1 MLLNRLTV
9 RLEIKNKSARNVLEA
24 MVRSIDGLQVQDTN
38 DRQHVNLLIY
48 EIGSTADDTFSH
60 VESLLHAK
68 EVDEVFLTSAHAD
81 QDLLMQAIRTGVK
94 EFLIQPLNED
104 EVRQALERFKARQ
117 DKSSSVL
124 PLKVGHIINVI
135 GAKGGVGT
143 TTVAVNLA
151 ASLAEKKGITSV
163 ALVDMNMLFGEVP
176 LFLEIR
182 PKHDLSEIT
191 KQVSRLD
198 TTFLMNALA
207 KSSAGVYVLPSPRH
221 FDHHDTLDPKVLDR
235 VLELMSRMFDYV
247 IIDGGH
253 PLNPMFLK
261 LLAASDTVLLTAVL
275 TLPCLS
281 NIDKLLR
288 SLVNLGYPVDKL
300 VKVLINRYLKSSEIS
315 LEDAENGI
323 NKKIFWTI
331 PNDYRTTI
339 TAINQGKALSQIAKN
354 AAITK
359 SFKELADCIAAGEV
373 RTEKK
378 WWSALKGRDAQKN
391 KQVTA

>member
-1 MLLNRLTV
+1 MLLNSLTIK
-9 RLEIKNKSARNVLEA
+9 LEIKSRSVRNLIESLVRTIDCLQIHDADEA
-24 MVRSIDGLQVQDTN
+24 
-38 DRQHVNLLIY
+38 QHVNLLIH
-48 EIGSTADDTFSH
+48 EVGSNADESFNH
-60 VESLLHAK
+60 VESLLHSK

-81 QDLLMQAIRTGVK
+81 QDLLMRAIRTGVK
-94 EFLIQPLNED
+94 EFLIQPLNE
-104 EVRQALERFKARQ
+104 EEIKQSLERFKMRQ
-117 DKSSSVL
+117 DKSSTVV
-124 PLKVGHIINVI
+124 PITPGHIINVI

-151 ASLAEKKGITSV
+151 ASLAEKKEVKSV

-176 LFLEIR
+176 LFLEIK
-182 PKHDLSEIT
+182 PKHDLTEIT

-198 TTFLMNALA
+198 NTFLMNALS

-221 FDHHDTLDPKVLDR
+221 FDHNDALDPKVMDR
-235 VLELMSRMFDYV
+235 ILELMSRMFDYV

-261 LLAASDTVLLTAVL
+261 LLATSDTVLLTAVL
-275 TLPCLS
+275 TLPCLT

-288 SLVNLGYPVDKL
+288 SLLNLGYPVDKL
-300 VKVLINRYLKSSEIS
+300 IKVVMNRYIKSSEIS
-315 LEDAENGI
+315 LDDAENGI

-331 PNDYRTTI
+331 PNDYRTTL

-359 SFKELADCIAAGEV
+359 SFKDLADCIAAGELK
-373 RTEKK
+373 TEKK
-378 WWSALKGRDAQKN
+378 WWSALRGKDTPKN

>member
-1 MLLNRLTV
+1 MLLNSLTV
-9 RLEIKNKSARNVLEA
+9 KLQIKNKSARNLLES
-24 MVRSIDGLQVQDTN
+24 MVRSIDGLHVQDPN
-38 DRQHVNLLIY
+38 DTQHVNLLMY
-48 EIGSTADDTFSH
+48 EIGTNADESFNH

-68 EVDEVFLTSAHAD
+68 EVDEVFLTSAQAD
-81 QDLLMQAIRTGVK
+81 QDLLMRAIRTGVK
-94 EFLIQPLNED
+94 EFIIQPFNE
-104 EVRQALERFKARQ
+104 EEIREALERFIVRQ
-117 DKSSSVL
+117 DKSSTVV
-124 PLKVGHIINVI
+124 PITPGHIINVI

-151 ASLAEKKGITSV
+151 ASLAEKKGVKSV

-176 LFLEIR
+176 LFLEIK

-198 TTFLMNALA
+198 NTFLMNALS

-221 FDHHDTLDPKVLDR
+221 FDHNDALDPKVMDR
-235 VLELMSRMFDYV
+235 ILELMSRMFDYV

-288 SLVNLGYPVDKL
+288 SLLNLGYPVDKL
-300 VKVLINRYLKSSEIS
+300 IKVVMNRYIKSSEIS
-315 LEDAENGI
+315 LDDAENGI
-323 NKKIFWTI
+323 SKKIFWTI
-331 PNDYRTTI
+331 PNDYRTTL

-359 SFKELADCIAAGEV
+359 SFKDLADRIAAGELK
-373 RTEKK
+373 TEKK
-378 WWSALKGRDAQKN
+378 WWSALRGKDTPKN

>member
-1 MLLNRLTV
+1 MLNNSLAIK
-9 RLEIKNKSARNVLEA
+9 LEIKNKSIRNLLETI
-24 MVRSIDGLQVQDTN
+24 VRTIDDLHIQTAGDT
-38 DRQHVNLLIY
+38 QHVNLLIY
-48 EIGSTADDTFSH
+48 EIGTNPDDAFNH
-60 VESLLHAK
+60 VESLLHAN
-68 EVDEVFLTSAHAD
+68 EVDEVFLTSAIAD
-81 QDLLMQAIRTGVK
+81 QDLLMRAIRTGVK
-94 EFLIQPLNED
+94 EFLMQPLNE
-104 EVRQALERFKARQ
+104 EEIRQALERFKTRQ
-117 DKSSSVL
+117 DKSSSVVTIK
-124 PLKVGHIINVI
+124 PGHIINVI

-151 ASLAEKKGITSV
+151 ASLAEKKGIKSV

-176 LFLEIR
+176 LFLEVK
-182 PKHDLSEIT
+182 PKHDLSEII

-198 TTFLMNALA
+198 TTFLMNALS

-221 FDHHDTLDPKVLDR
+221 FDHHDALDPKVMDR

-288 SLVNLGYPVDKL
+288 SLLNLGYPVDKL
-300 VKVLINRYLKSSEIS
+300 IKVVMNRYIKSSEIA
-315 LEDAENGI
+315 LTDAENGI
-323 NKKIFWTI
+323 SKKIFWTI
-331 PNDYRTTI
+331 PNDYRTTL
-339 TAINQGKALSQIAKN
+339 TAINQGKSLSQIAKN

-359 SFKELADCIAAGEV
+359 SFKDLADCIAAGELK
-373 RTEKK
+373 TEKK
-378 WWSALKGRDAQKN
+378 WWNALKGRDSQKG
-391 KQVTA
+391 KQVIA

>member
-1 MLLNRLTV
+1 MLLNSLTIK
-9 RLEIKNKSARNVLEA
+9 LEIKSRSVRNLIESIVRTIDCLQIHDADEA
-24 MVRSIDGLQVQDTN
+24 
-38 DRQHVNLLIY
+38 QHVNLLIH
-48 EIGSTADDTFSH
+48 EVGSNADESFNH
-60 VESLLHAK
+60 VESLLHSK

-81 QDLLMQAIRTGVK
+81 QDLLMRAIRTGVK
-94 EFLIQPLNED
+94 EFLIQPLNE
-104 EVRQALERFKARQ
+104 EEIKQSLERFKMRQ
-117 DKSSSVL
+117 DKSSTVV
-124 PLKVGHIINVI
+124 PITPGHIINVI

-151 ASLAEKKGITSV
+151 ASLAEKKGVKSV

-176 LFLEIR
+176 LFLEIK

-198 TTFLMNALA
+198 NTFLMNALS

-221 FDHHDTLDPKVLDR
+221 FDHNDALDPKVMDR
-235 VLELMSRMFDYV
+235 ILELMSRMFDYV

-261 LLAASDTVLLTAVL
+261 LLATSDTVLLTAVL
-275 TLPCLS
+275 TLPCLT

-288 SLVNLGYPVDKL
+288 SLLNLGYPVDKL
-300 VKVLINRYLKSSEIS
+300 IKVVMNRYIKSSEIS
-315 LEDAENGI
+315 LDDAENGI
-323 NKKIFWTI
+323 SKKIFWTI
-331 PNDYRTTI
+331 PNDYRTTL

-359 SFKELADCIAAGEV
+359 SFKDLADCIAAGELK
-373 RTEKK
+373 TEKK
-378 WWSALKGRDAQKN
+378 WWSALRGKDTPKN

>member
-1 MLLNRLTV
+1 MLNSSLAIK
-9 RLEIKNKSARNVLEA
+9 LEIKNKSIRNLLETI
-24 MVRSIDGLQVQDTN
+24 VRTIDDLHIQGADDT
-38 DRQHVNLLIY
+38 QHVNLLIY
-48 EIGSTADDTFSH
+48 EIGTNADDAFNH
-60 VESLLHAK
+60 VESLLHAN

-81 QDLLMQAIRTGVK
+81 QDLLMRAIRTGVK
-94 EFLIQPLNED
+94 EFLMQPLNE
-104 EVRQALERFKARQ
+104 EEISQALERFKARQ
-117 DKSSSVL
+117 DKSSSVVTIK
-124 PLKVGHIINVI
+124 PGHIINVI

-151 ASLAEKKGITSV
+151 ASLAEKKGIKSV

-176 LFLEIR
+176 LFLEVK

-198 TTFLMNALA
+198 GTFLMNALS

-221 FDHHDTLDPKVLDR
+221 FDHHDALDPKVMDR
-235 VLELMSRMFDYV
+235 ILELMSRMFDYV

-288 SLVNLGYPVDKL
+288 SLLNLGYPVDKL
-300 VKVLINRYLKSSEIS
+300 IKVVMNRHIKSSEIS
-315 LEDAENGI
+315 LDDAENGI
-323 NKKIFWTI
+323 SKKIFWTI
-331 PNDYRTTI
+331 PNDYRTTLM
-339 TAINQGKALSQIAKN
+339 AINQGKALTQIAKN

-359 SFKELADCIAAGEV
+359 NFKDLADCISAGEFK
-373 RTEKK
+373 TEKK
-378 WWSALKGRDAQKN
+378 WWNALKGRDSQKG
-391 KQVTA
+391 KQVIA

>member
-1 MLLNRLTV
+1 MLINSFTIK
-9 RLEIKNKSARNVLEA
+9 LEIKNKGARNLLESI
-24 MVRSIDGLQVQDTN
+24 VRSLDGLQIQDAN
-38 DRQHVNLLIY
+38 DSQHVNLLIY
-48 EIGSTADDTFSH
+48 EIGTNADESFNH
-60 VESLLHAK
+60 VESLLHAND
-68 EVDEVFLTSAHAD
+68 VDEVFLTSAQAD
-81 QDLLMQAIRTGVK
+81 QELLMQAIRTGVK
-94 EFLIQPLNED
+94 EFLIQPLNEE
-104 EVRQALERFKARQ
+104 EVRQALERFKERQ
-117 DKSSSVL
+117 DKSKTVVSIK
-124 PLKVGHIINVI
+124 PGHIINVI

-151 ASLAEKKGITSV
+151 TSLAEKKGVKSV

-176 LFLEIR
+176 LFLEIK

-198 TTFLMNALA
+198 NTFLMNALS

-221 FDHHDTLDPKVLDR
+221 FDHHDALDPKVMDR
-235 VLELMSRMFDYV
+235 ILELMSRMFDFV

-288 SLVNLGYPVDKL
+288 SLINLGYPVDKL
-300 VKVLINRYLKSSEIS
+300 IKVVMNRYIKSSEIS
-315 LEDAENGI
+315 LQDAENGI
-323 NKKIFWTI
+323 SKKIFWTI
-331 PNDYRTTI
+331 PNDYRTTL

-354 AAITK
+354 ASITK
-359 SFKELADCIAAGEV
+359 SFKDLADCIAAGELT
-373 RTEKK
+373 TEKK
-378 WWSALKGRDAQKN
+378 WWSALKGKDTSKN
-391 KQVTA
+391 KQVIA

>member
-1 MLLNRLTV
+1 MR
-9 RLEIKNKSARNVLEA
+9 
-24 MVRSIDGLQVQDTN
+24 
-38 DRQHVNLLIY
+38 
-48 EIGSTADDTFSH
+48 
-60 VESLLHAK
+60 
-68 EVDEVFLTSAHAD
+68 
-81 QDLLMQAIRTGVK
+81 AIRTGVK
-94 EFLIQPLNED
+94 EFLIQPLNE
-104 EVRQALERFKARQ
+104 EEIKQSLERFKMRQ
-117 DKSSSVL
+117 DKSSTVV
-124 PLKVGHIINVI
+124 PITPGHIINVI

-151 ASLAEKKGITSV
+151 ASLAEKKGVKSV

-176 LFLEIR
+176 LFLEIK

-198 TTFLMNALA
+198 NTFLMNALS

-221 FDHHDTLDPKVLDR
+221 FDHNDALDPKVMDR
-235 VLELMSRMFDYV
+235 ILELMSRMFDYV

-261 LLAASDTVLLTAVL
+261 LLATSDTVLLTAVL
-275 TLPCLS
+275 TLPCLT

-288 SLVNLGYPVDKL
+288 SLLNLGYPVDKL
-300 VKVLINRYLKSSEIS
+300 IKVVMNRYIKSSEIS
-315 LEDAENGI
+315 LDDAENGI
-323 NKKIFWTI
+323 SKKIFWTI
-331 PNDYRTTI
+331 PNDYRTTL

-359 SFKELADCIAAGEV
+359 SFKDLADCIAAGELK
-373 RTEKK
+373 TEKK
-378 WWSALKGRDAQKN
+378 WWSALRGKDTPKN

>member
-1 MLLNRLTV
+1 MLNNGLMV
-9 RLEIKNKSARNVLEA
+9 KVEIKNKNARNLLESV
-24 MVRSIDGLQVQDTN
+24 VRAIDDLHLAGADEA
-38 DRQHVNLLIY
+38 QHVNLLIY
-48 EIGSTADDTFSH
+48 EIGANTDEAFNH
-60 VESLLHAK
+60 VESLLHANV
-68 EVDEVFLTSAHAD
+68 VDEVFLTSVHAD
-81 QDLLMQAIRTGVK
+81 QELLMRAIRTGVK
-94 EFLIQPLNED
+94 EFLMQPLNEE
-104 EVRQALERFKARQ
+104 EVRQSLERFKERQ
-117 DKSSSVL
+117 DKSSSVV
-124 PLKVGHIINVI
+124 PLKPGHIINVI

-151 ASLAEKKGITSV
+151 ASLAEKKGIKA

-176 LFLEIR
+176 LFLEIK
-182 PKHDLSEIT
+182 PKHDLCEIT

-198 TTFLMNALA
+198 TTFLMNALS
-207 KSSAGVYVLPSPRH
+207 KSAAGVYVLPSPRH
-221 FDHHDTLDPKVLDR
+221 FDQHEALDSKVMDR

-261 LLAASDTVLLTAVL
+261 LLAASDTVLLTSVL

-288 SLVNLGYPVDKL
+288 SLLNLGYPVDKL
-300 VKVLINRYLKSSEIS
+300 IKVVINRYIKSSEIS

-323 NKKIFWTI
+323 SKKIFWTI
-331 PNDYRTTI
+331 PNDYRTTL
-339 TAINQGKALSQIAKN
+339 TAINQGKSLSQIAKN

-359 SFKELADCIAAGEV
+359 SFKDLADCIAAGETK
-373 RTEKK
+373 TEKN
-378 WWSALKGRDAQKN
+378 WWSALKSRDSHKP

>member
-1 MLLNRLTV
+1 MLTGSLTIRV
-9 RLEIKNKSARNVLEA
+9 DAKNKGAKNLIESI
-24 MVRSIDGLQVQDTN
+24 VRTLDGLHLESADDT
-38 DRQHVNLLIY
+38 QHVNLLIH
-48 EIGSTADDTFSH
+48 EVGTDADKSFKQ

-68 EVDEVFLTSAHAD
+68 VVDEVFLTATHAD
-81 QDLLMQAIRTGVK
+81 QTLLMRAIRAGVK

-104 EVRQALERFKARQ
+104 EVRQALVRFKERQ
-117 DKSSSVL
+117 EKSSSVVAIK
-124 PLKVGHIINVI
+124 PGHIINVV

-151 ASLAEKKGITSV
+151 ASLAEKKGIKSV

-176 LFLEIR
+176 LFLEIK

-198 TTFLMNALA
+198 TTFLMNALS
-207 KSSAGVYVLPSPRH
+207 KSSTGVYVLPSPRH
-221 FDHHDTLDPKVLDR
+221 FDHHDSLDPKVMDR

-261 LLAASDTVLLTAVL
+261 LLAASDTVLLTSVL

-288 SLVNLGYPVDKL
+288 SLLNLGYPVDKL
-300 VKVLINRYLKSSEIS
+300 IKVVINRYLKSSEIS

-339 TAINQGKALSQIAKN
+339 TAINQGKTLTQIAKN
-354 AAITK
+354 ASITK
-359 SFKELADCIAAGEV
+359 SFKDLADCIAAGELKAD
-373 RTEKK
+373 KK
-378 WWSALKGRDAQKN
+378 WWSALKGRVSMKH

>member
-1 MLLNRLTV
+1 MLINSFTIK
-9 RLEIKNKSARNVLEA
+9 LEIKNKGARNLLESI
-24 MVRSIDGLQVQDTN
+24 VRSFDGLQIQDAN
-38 DRQHVNLLIY
+38 DSQHVNLLIY
-48 EIGSTADDTFSH
+48 EIGTNADESFNH
-60 VESLLHAK
+60 VESVLHAND
-68 EVDEVFLTSAHAD
+68 VDEVFLTSAQAD
-81 QDLLMQAIRTGVK
+81 QELLMQAIRTGVK
-94 EFLIQPLNED
+94 EFLIQPLNEE
-104 EVRQALERFKARQ
+104 EVRQALERFKERQ
-117 DKSSSVL
+117 DKSKTVVSIK
-124 PLKVGHIINVI
+124 PGHIINVI

-151 ASLAEKKGITSV
+151 TSLAEKKGVKSV

-176 LFLEIR
+176 LFLEIK

-198 TTFLMNALA
+198 NTFLMNALS

-221 FDHHDTLDPKVLDR
+221 FDHHDTLDPKVMDR
-235 VLELMSRMFDYV
+235 ILELMSRMFDFV

-288 SLVNLGYPVDKL
+288 SLINLGYPVDKL
-300 VKVLINRYLKSSEIS
+300 IKVVMNRYIKSSEIS
-315 LEDAENGI
+315 LDDAENGI
-323 NKKIFWTI
+323 SKKIFWTI
-331 PNDYRTTI
+331 PNDYRTTL

-359 SFKELADCIAAGEV
+359 SFKDLADCIAAGELKP
-373 RTEKK
+373 EKK
-378 WWSALKGRDAQKN
+378 WWNALKGRDYQKG
-391 KQVTA
+391 KQVIS

>member
-1 MLLNRLTV
+1 MLLNSLTIK
-9 RLEIKNKSARNVLEA
+9 LEIKSRSVRNLIESIVRTIDCLQIHDADEA
-24 MVRSIDGLQVQDTN
+24 
-38 DRQHVNLLIY
+38 QHVNLLIH
-48 EIGSTADDTFSH
+48 EVGSNADESFNH
-60 VESLLHAK
+60 VESLLHSK

-81 QDLLMQAIRTGVK
+81 QDLLMRAIRTGVK
-94 EFLIQPLNED
+94 EFLIQPLNE
-104 EVRQALERFKARQ
+104 EEIKQSLERFKMRQ
-117 DKSSSVL
+117 DKSSTVV
-124 PLKVGHIINVI
+124 PITPGHIINVI

-151 ASLAEKKGITSV
+151 ASLAEKKGVKSV

-176 LFLEIR
+176 LFLEIK

-198 TTFLMNALA
+198 NTFLMNALS

-221 FDHHDTLDPKVLDR
+221 FDHNDALDPKVMDR
-235 VLELMSRMFDYV
+235 ILELMSRMFDYV

-261 LLAASDTVLLTAVL
+261 LLATSDTVLLTAVL
-275 TLPCLS
+275 TLPCLT

-288 SLVNLGYPVDKL
+288 SLLNLGYPVDKL
-300 VKVLINRYLKSSEIS
+300 IKVVMNRYIKSSEIS
-315 LEDAENGI
+315 LDDAENGI

-331 PNDYRTTI
+331 PNDYRTTL

-359 SFKELADCIAAGEV
+359 SFKDLADCIAAGELK
-373 RTEKK
+373 TEKK
-378 WWSALKGRDAQKN
+378 WWSALRGKDTPKN

>member
-1 MLLNRLTV
+1 MLNNSLAIK
-9 RLEIKNKSARNVLEA
+9 LEIKNKSIRNLLETI
-24 MVRSIDGLQVQDTN
+24 VRTVDDLHIQGTDDT
-38 DRQHVNLLIY
+38 QHVNLLLY
-48 EIGSTADDTFSH
+48 EIGSNVDDAFNH
-60 VESLLHAK
+60 VESLLHANL
-68 EVDEVFLTSAHAD
+68 VDEVFLISAHAD
-81 QDLLMQAIRTGVK
+81 QDLLMRAIRTGVK
-94 EFLIQPLNED
+94 EFLIQPLNE
-104 EVRQALERFKARQ
+104 EEIRQALERFKARQ
-117 DKSSSVL
+117 DKSSSVVTIK
-124 PLKVGHIINVI
+124 PGHIINVI

-151 ASLAEKKGITSV
+151 ASLAEKKGVKSV

-176 LFLEIR
+176 LFLEIK

-198 TTFLMNALA
+198 NTFLMNALS

-221 FDHHDTLDPKVLDR
+221 FDHNDILDPKVLDR
-235 VLELMSRMFDYV
+235 ILELMNRMFDYV

-261 LLAASDTVLLTAVL
+261 LLAASDTVLLTSVL

-288 SLVNLGYPVDKL
+288 SLLNLGYPVDKL
-300 VKVLINRYLKSSEIS
+300 IKVVMNRYLKTSEIS
-315 LEDAENGI
+315 LQDAENGI

-331 PNDYRTTI
+331 PNDYRTTL

-359 SFKELADCIAAGEV
+359 SFKDLADCIAAGELK
-373 RTEKK
+373 TEKK
-378 WWSALKGRDAQKN
+378 WWNALKGRDSQKG
-391 KQVTA
+391 KQVIS

>member
-1 MLLNRLTV
+1 MLNNGLTV
-9 RLEIKNKSARNVLEA
+9 KLEIKNKGARNMLESA
-24 MVRSIDGLQVQDTN
+24 VHAIDDLHLAAVDEA
-38 DRQHVNLLIY
+38 QHVNLLIY
-48 EIGSTADDTFSH
+48 EIGENADEAFNH
-60 VESLLHAK
+60 VESLLHAN
-68 EVDEVFLTSAHAD
+68 EVDEVFLTSVHAD
-81 QDLLMQAIRTGVK
+81 QELLMRAIRTGVK
-94 EFLIQPLNED
+94 EFLMQPLNED
-104 EVRQALERFKARQ
+104 EVRQSLERFKERQ
-117 DKSSSVL
+117 DKSSSVV
-124 PLKVGHIINVI
+124 PLKPGHIINVI

-151 ASLAEKKGITSV
+151 TSLAEKKGIKSV

-176 LFLEIR
+176 LFLEIK

-198 TTFLMNALA
+198 TTFLMNALS

-221 FDHHDTLDPKVLDR
+221 FDHHDALDPKVMDR
-235 VLELMSRMFDYV
+235 VLELMNRMFDYV

-261 LLAASDTVLLTAVL
+261 LLAASDTVLLTSVL

-288 SLVNLGYPVDKL
+288 SLLNLGYPVDKL
-300 VKVLINRYLKSSEIS
+300 IKVVINRYIKSSEIS

-323 NKKIFWTI
+323 SKKIFWTI
-331 PNDYRTTI
+331 PNDYRTTL
-339 TAINQGKALSQIAKN
+339 TAINQGKSLSQIAKN
-354 AAITK
+354 AAITR
-359 SFKELADCIAAGEV
+359 SFKDLADCIAAGETK
-373 RTEKK
+373 TEKK
-378 WWSALKGRDAQKN
+378 WWSALKGRDSHKP

>member
-1 MLLNRLTV
+1 MLLNSLTIK
-9 RLEIKNKSARNVLEA
+9 LEIKSRSVRNLIESLVRTIDYLQIHDADEA
-24 MVRSIDGLQVQDTN
+24 
-38 DRQHVNLLIY
+38 QHVNLLIH
-48 EIGSTADDTFSH
+48 EVGSNADESFNH
-60 VESLLHAK
+60 VESLLHSK

-81 QDLLMQAIRTGVK
+81 QDLLMRAIRTGVK
-94 EFLIQPLNED
+94 EFLIQPLNE
-104 EVRQALERFKARQ
+104 EEIKQSLERFKMRQ
-117 DKSSSVL
+117 DKSSTVV
-124 PLKVGHIINVI
+124 PITPGHIINVI

-151 ASLAEKKGITSV
+151 ASLAEKKGVKSV

-176 LFLEIR
+176 LFLEIK

-198 TTFLMNALA
+198 NTFLMNALS

-221 FDHHDTLDPKVLDR
+221 FDHNDALDPKVMDR
-235 VLELMSRMFDYV
+235 ILELMSRMFDYV

-261 LLAASDTVLLTAVL
+261 LLATSDTVLLTAVL
-275 TLPCLS
+275 TLPCLT

-288 SLVNLGYPVDKL
+288 SLLNLGYPVDKL
-300 VKVLINRYLKSSEIS
+300 IKVVMNRYIKSSEIS
-315 LEDAENGI
+315 LDDAENGI
-323 NKKIFWTI
+323 SKKIFWTI
-331 PNDYRTTI
+331 PNDYRTTL

-359 SFKELADCIAAGEV
+359 SFKDLADCIAAGELK
-373 RTEKK
+373 TEKK
-378 WWSALKGRDAQKN
+378 WWSALRGKDTPKN

>member
-1 MLLNRLTV
+1 MLNNSLAIK
-9 RLEIKNKSARNVLEA
+9 LEIKNKSIRNLLETI
-24 MVRSIDGLQVQDTN
+24 VRTIDDLHIQGAGDT
-38 DRQHVNLLIY
+38 QHVNLLIY
-48 EIGSTADDTFSH
+48 EIGTNADDAFNQ
-60 VESLLHAK
+60 VESLLHAN
-68 EVDEVFLTSAHAD
+68 EVDEVFLTSAIAD
-81 QDLLMQAIRTGVK
+81 QDLLMRAIRTGVK
-94 EFLIQPLNED
+94 EFLMQPLNE
-104 EVRQALERFKARQ
+104 EEIRQALDRFKTRQ
-117 DKSSSVL
+117 DKSSSVVTIK
-124 PLKVGHIINVI
+124 PGHIINVI

-151 ASLAEKKGITSV
+151 ASLAEKKGIKSV

-176 LFLEIR
+176 LFLEVK

-198 TTFLMNALA
+198 ATFLMNALS

-221 FDHHDTLDPKVLDR
+221 FDHHDALDSKVMDR

-288 SLVNLGYPVDKL
+288 SLLNLGYPVDKL
-300 VKVLINRYLKSSEIS
+300 IKVVMNRYIKSSEIS
-315 LEDAENGI
+315 LDDAENGI
-323 NKKIFWTI
+323 SKKIFWTI
-331 PNDYRTTI
+331 PNDYRTTL
-339 TAINQGKALSQIAKN
+339 TAINQGKSLSQIAKN

-359 SFKELADCIAAGEV
+359 SFKDLADCIAAGELK
-373 RTEKK
+373 TEKK
-378 WWSALKGRDAQKN
+378 WWNALKGRDSQKG
-391 KQVTA
+391 KQVIA

>member
-1 MLLNRLTV
+1 MLMNSFTIK
-9 RLEIKNKSARNVLEA
+9 LEIKNKGARNLLESI
-24 MVRSIDGLQVQDTN
+24 VRSFDGLQIQDAN
-38 DRQHVNLLIY
+38 DSQHVNLLIY
-48 EIGSTADDTFSH
+48 EIGTNADESFNH
-60 VESLLHAK
+60 VESLLHAND
-68 EVDEVFLTSAHAD
+68 VDEVFLTSAQAD
-81 QDLLMQAIRTGVK
+81 QELLMQAIRTGVK
-94 EFLIQPLNED
+94 EFLIQPLNEE
-104 EVRQALERFKARQ
+104 EVREALERFKQRQ
-117 DKSSSVL
+117 EKSKTVVSIK
-124 PLKVGHIINVI
+124 PGHIINVI

-151 ASLAEKKGITSV
+151 ASLAEKKGVKSV

-176 LFLEIR
+176 LFLEIK

-198 TTFLMNALA
+198 NTFLMNALS

-221 FDHHDTLDPKVLDR
+221 FDHHDTLDPKVMDR
-235 VLELMSRMFDYV
+235 ILELMSRLFDFV

-288 SLVNLGYPVDKL
+288 SLINLGYPVDKL
-300 VKVLINRYLKSSEIS
+300 IKVVMNRYIKSSEIS
-315 LEDAENGI
+315 LQDAENGI
-323 NKKIFWTI
+323 SKKIFWTI
-331 PNDYRTTI
+331 PNDYRTTL

-354 AAITK
+354 ASITK
-359 SFKELADCIAAGEV
+359 SFKDLADCIAAGELT
-373 RTEKK
+373 TEKK
-378 WWSALKGRDAQKN
+378 WWSALKGKDTSKN
-391 KQVTA
+391 KQVIA